1 MTEVEWLRIKGFQG
15 TSLAGLENITSVNR
29 LSVWTAPNLINL
41 QEFSNITSNLLALFI
56 TDALAIE
63 SLNGLE
69 NISTITNSLNV
80 VGNLALTDF
89 CALQNSVSSL
99 SEDDVLIL
107 NNSFNP
113 TLQDII
119 DGNCSE

>member
-15 TSLAGLENITSVNR
+15 TSLAGLEKITSVNR

-89 CALQNSVSSL
+89 CALQNSASSL